1 MFGKIKQLVADVTTI
16 YGYIE
21 AHKSQIAQLQKDLAA
36 TQKAV
41 KALVPTTV
49 KKTK

>member
-1 MFGKIKQLVADVTTI
+1 MFGKIKQLIADVTAI
-16 YGYIE
+16 YGYLE

-41 KALVPTTV
+41 KALAPTTV